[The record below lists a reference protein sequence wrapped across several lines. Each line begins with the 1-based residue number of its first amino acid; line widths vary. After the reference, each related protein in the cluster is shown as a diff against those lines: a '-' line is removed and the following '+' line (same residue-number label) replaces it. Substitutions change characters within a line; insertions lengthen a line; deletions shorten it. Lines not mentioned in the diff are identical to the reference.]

1 MTMHPEIAKYQSAPE
16 YAYLNKEVI
25 TLPGKPPHV
34 PQRTILLMES
44 CGLVELRQG
53 NIQGALRLR
62 EKDQVS
68 LALEKMYAPMAGCSF
83 GDVPTIDEF
92 LALPKSDINEWLKV
106 ARRICP
112 DNFEWL
118 DKAEVIVNKA
128 MSEGEVKK
136 KGKKRRRS
144 ASG

>member
-1 MTMHPEIAKYQSAPE
+1 MHPEIEKYQSAPE

-68 LALEKMYAPMAGCSF
+68 LALDKMYAPMAACSF

-92 LALPKSDINEWLKV
+92 LALPKSDINEWLKG
-106 ARRICP
+106 ARRVCP
-112 DNFEWL
+112 ENFEWL
-118 DKAEVIVNKA
+118 DNAQKLVEKA
-128 MSEGEVKK
+128 MTEDEVKK

>member
-1 MTMHPEIAKYQSAPE
+1 MTMHPEIEKYQSAPE

-68 LALEKMYAPMAGCSF
+68 LALEKMYAPMAACSF

-92 LALPKSDINEWLKV
+92 LALPKSDINEWLKG
-106 ARRICP
+106 ARRVCP
-112 DNFEWL
+112 ENFEWL

-136 KGKKRRRS
+136 KDKKRRRS

>member
-1 MTMHPEIAKYQSAPE
+1 MTMHPEIEKYQSAPE

-68 LALEKMYAPMAGCSF
+68 LALEKMYAPMAACSF

-92 LALPKSDINEWLKV
+92 LALPKSDINEWLKG
-106 ARRICP
+106 ARRVCP
-112 DNFEWL
+112 ENFEWL
-118 DKAEVIVNKA
+118 DNAQKLVEKA
-128 MSEGEVKK
+128 MTEDEVKK
-136 KGKKRRRS
+136 KGKKRPRS